1 MFSGFFS
8 FLEEKKIENFGR
20 LSYNGVDRMTNTIA
34 VSKNWCVLLSRNVY
48 IKLEKYLRDEKL

>member
-1 MFSGFFS
+1 MFSGFFN

-34 VSKNWCVLLSRNVY
+34 VSKNWFVLLSRNVY